1 MNSSKQQVRV
11 KDEANKFARIKGID
25 IKTVRPGAGASTADK
40 IRSPSTAGEGL
51 QRRQSDAAAGGPMLY
66 KKSPERR
73 VTGIRV
79 EFSTEE
85 ERARFVA
92 LAKRVQER
100 MLVLPDL

>member
-11 KDEANKFARIKGID
+11 KDESNKFARIKGID
-25 IKTVRPGAGASTADK
+25 IKTVRPGSGASAADRV
-40 IRSPSTAGEGL
+40 RSPSTAGEGL
-51 QRRQSDAAAGGPMLY
+51 QRRQSDVGVS

-92 LAKRVQER
+92 LAKRVQES
-100 MLVLPDL
+100 MLPLPDV

>member
-11 KDEANKFARIKGID
+11 KDENNKFARIKGID
-25 IKTVRPGAGASTADK
+25 IKTVRPGSAASAADR

-51 QRRQSDAAAGGPMLY
+51 QRRQSDGIVPN

-79 EFSTEE
+79 EFSNEE

-100 MLVLPDL
+100 MMPLPEL